1 MRSKSHKE
9 RNVDHE
15 EANILGVIE
24 NLGLSSVGVSGFR
37 HLGKFDPT
45 RLKPRQLLVKFS
57 DIYTVEKMLARS
69 SMLKLYEPKYNGKAY
84 RVFLSNSLNK
94 EEQLKEQKLLIKR
107 REILNNDNV
116 DPKSV
121 HIKFGA
127 SYLKN
132 QFFDLDE

>member
-1 MRSKSHKE
+1 
-9 RNVDHE
+9 
-15 EANILGVIE
+15 
-24 NLGLSSVGVSGFR
+24 
-37 HLGKFDPT
+37 
-45 RLKPRQLLVKFS
+45 
-57 DIYTVEKMLARS
+57 MLARS
-69 SMLKLYEPKYNGKAY
+69 SMRKIYESKYNGKAY

-121 HIKFGA
+121 HIKFGT
-127 SYLKN
+127 SYVKN